1 MIISANL
8 NPAAE
13 QALEALKAKYETANA
28 SYVIRIAL
36 ISARNSLKG
45 IEQTKKRRPHK

>member
-1 MIISANL
+1 MIISAKL

-13 QALEALKAKYETANA
+13 QALEALKTKYETANT

-36 ISARNSLKG
+36 ISAQNSLKG
-45 IEQTKKRRPHK
+45 IKQSTKGDKK